1 MNDILKKKA
10 SIWCDRLSK
19 LMKDKGYTQQT
30 FLKEEHKRMLVVG
43 YV

>member
-30 FLKEEHKRMLVVG
+30 FLKEYGVRI
-43 YV
+43 